1 MTHDRQKNIRILDE
15 LTSYC
20 YLKGAE
26 HISIN
31 LDVDNDLITFTLK
44 CYVPNITK
52 NDIDYLETSLNV
64 PRCHEMEEYYWEL
77 TGDTEGENELS
88 LVGMMIDSV
97 DIILEEDILVIEV
110 KRKNN

>member
-1 MTHDRQKNIRILDE
+1 
-15 LTSYC
+15 
-20 YLKGAE
+20 
-26 HISIN
+26 
-31 LDVDNDLITFTLK
+31 
-44 CYVPNITK
+44 
-52 NDIDYLETSLNV
+52 
-64 PRCHEMEEYYWEL
+64 MEEYYWEL

>member
-31 LDVDNDLITFTLK
+31 LDVENDLMIFTLK
-44 CYVPNITK
+44 CYVPNLTK
-52 NDIDYLETSLNV
+52 GDLDYLDTSLTV

-77 TGDTEGENELS
+77 AGDTEGENELS
-88 LVGMMIDSV
+88 LVGMMIDDV
-97 DIILEEDILVIEV
+97 LIAFEEDILTIEV
-110 KRKNN
+110 KRKKQ

>member
-31 LDVDNDLITFTLK
+31 LDVENDLMIFTLK
-44 CYVPNITK
+44 CHVPNLTN
-52 NDIDYLETSLNV
+52 NDLDYLETSLNV

-88 LVGMMIDSV
+88 LVGMMIDEV
-97 DIILEEDILVIEV
+97 CINFEESLLTIEV
-110 KRKNN
+110 KRKKQ